1 MRRPQPHGC
10 RHRWVDQVGVLSC
23 EWRPARG
30 LGERPGSLGL
40 VPVYFRM
47 PRKRFLSCPSPQV
60 QVVTITPVRPD
71 KLHNVAG
78 IIQGVGSP
86 DRHRG
91 VEVSFLCFRCYHR
104 SSERRRGHHL
114 AACTGLRAAHG
125 AVFSIPGDSP
135 SRPGRDAGGRKTWAP
150 GCARPGFAEWPAGD
164 WPGLQPHRRQLRPR
178 RAGSSSCLVSNSVRH
193 PVPINVHR
201 HYHLCGLSIQRCGT
215 ANGADM
221 HSSFI
226 LCLLVPLGLRD
237 SVILDIQPELI
248 FLQDPDR
255 SGPGYSGL
263 IQIYKLRNAQREM
276 LGVRPEKSHTG
287 REKRQTLTT

>member
-1 MRRPQPHGC
+1 MSAAAPAPRVQAAVGGPGGRPERRRG
-10 RHRWVDQVGVLSC
+10 S

-114 AACTGLRAAHG
+114 AACTGLRVAHG

-135 SRPGRDAGGRKTWAP
+135 PRPGRDAGGRKTWAP
-150 GCARPGFAEWPAGD
+150 GCARPGFAEWPCRGLAGAPASPPSAPTSQG
-164 WPGLQPHRRQLRPR
+164 W
-178 RAGSSSCLVSNSVRH
+178 
-193 PVPINVHR
+193 
-201 HYHLCGLSIQRCGT
+201 
-215 ANGADM
+215 
-221 HSSFI
+221 
-226 LCLLVPLGLRD
+226 
-237 SVILDIQPELI
+237 
-248 FLQDPDR
+248 
-255 SGPGYSGL
+255 
-263 IQIYKLRNAQREM
+263 
-276 LGVRPEKSHTG
+276 
-287 REKRQTLTT
+287 